1 MVMARPSPGSSVDGL
16 AGEHV
21 GGHVSQ
27 DDAAGGDLVVGEVD
41 VPEVV
46 RDGLIPVVRL
56 RDEQVGMVG
65 RLRRPREVQ
74 AVSPV

>member
-1 MVMARPSPGSSVDGL
+1 MTRRAVIS
-16 AGEHV
+16 
-21 GGHVSQ
+21 
-27 DDAAGGDLVVGEVD
+27 VVGEVD

-56 RDEQVGMVG
+56 RDEQVGMVAAASATAG
-65 RLRRPREVQ
+65 VQ